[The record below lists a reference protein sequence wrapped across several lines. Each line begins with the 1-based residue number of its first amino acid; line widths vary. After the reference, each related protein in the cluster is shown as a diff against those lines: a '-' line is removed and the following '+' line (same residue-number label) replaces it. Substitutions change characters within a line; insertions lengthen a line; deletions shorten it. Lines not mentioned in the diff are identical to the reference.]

1 MTYGAI
7 SFGFFRDTLRFRL
20 NMMYWHIMPTST
32 ELGFQAPGKS
42 LPAVMETYVEGIR
55 LLDQM
60 TFAGAA
66 AKTRRGRLSGIKV
79 RSP

>member
-1 MTYGAI
+1 MTYGTI
-7 SFGFFRDTLRFRL
+7 GFGFFRDTLRFRL
-20 NMMYWHIMPTST
+20 NMIYWHIMPSSA

-42 LPAVMETYVEGIR
+42 LPATMETYVEGIR

-66 AKTRRGRLSGIKV
+66 ANTRRNRLSG
-79 RSP
+79 